1 MKRRILLVCAFM
13 PAMLAES
20 LEREA
25 SVKEG
30 WADAAVSMLLKEPS
44 LEVSLAF
51 AVSPK
56 EEQKQGRTGNLNWY
70 TFPEDFGRLEE
81 YPLALEKRA
90 LEIVRAAVPELVH
103 LFGTEYPHCLA
114 FARAFPHPAR
124 LLVSLQG
131 IMAECAAHYRAGL
144 SDRVWNTVTIR
155 DFLKKDSLVRQ
166 QEKFAKRAGMEW
178 ETLSLCGHAA
188 GRTAFDREAVL
199 KIAPRIRYHHLGETL
214 RSVFYA
220 EDAEGKKSFAAAA
233 GAETRQ
239 SAKTHPFSIFLSQ
252 GNYPLKGAHRLLE
265 ALPELI
271 TRFPETKVTIAG
283 DKITAAGS
291 LKERLKRS
299 AYGKYL
305 LALSGKYPGKVCFT
319 GKLSAE
325 EMKKEMLGSHVFLV
339 PSSIENSSNS
349 LGEAM
354 LLGVPAVCARVGG
367 LPDMAEEGKEALF
380 YDFDRPEEM
389 LDAIGRLFAE
399 PALCERIGEAAKKRA
414 AKLFDPEKNRQE
426 LLSLYRELW
435 ETH

>member
-20 LEREA
+20 LKKEA

-90 LEIVRAAVPELVH
+90 LEIVKAAVPELVH

-131 IMAECAAHYRAGL
+131 IMAECASHYRAGL
-144 SDRVWNTVTIR
+144 PDSVWNAVSFR

-166 QEKFAKRAGMEW
+166 QEKFAKRAEMEW

-214 RSVFYA
+214 RAVFYA
-220 EDAEGKKSFAAAA
+220 ADAA
-233 GAETRQ
+233 GK
-239 SAKTHPFSIFLSQ
+239 SSFLPYSIFLSQ

-271 TRFPETKVTIAG
+271 ARFPETKVTIAG

-291 LKERLKRS
+291 LKERLKLS

-305 LALSGKYPGKVCFT
+305 LALSVKCPGKVCFT

-325 EMKKEMLGSHVFLV
+325 EMKKEMQRSHVFLV

-389 LDAIGRLFAE
+389 IDAIGRLFAE
-399 PALCERIGEAAKKRA
+399 PALCAQIGDAAKKRA
-414 AKLFDPEKNRQE
+414 AESFDPEKNRQE
-426 LLSLYRELW
+426 LLSLYRVLYASNR
-435 ETH
+435 